1 MRPRGFDQS
10 NFFNLNDVLLRCVLR
25 EQPCSEANVDG
36 SDIFGSE
43 SVARAATPLRAGS
56 PVGEVAKGR

>member
-43 SVARAATPLRAGS
+43 SVIFATTPLQVGS
-56 PVGEVAKGR
+56 PGKGKTTQ